1 MDIPRP
7 SVPQIRPSITD
18 NYPGTRIT
26 TYSPHSF
33 DDVTARLYCF
43 ISPDPDL
50 SSSPSTTAPA
60 TAGGP
65 PVPAWPGIMERDRH
79 LQRIGK
85 TAKERRE
92 ILQEGVEAVVGPSG
106 FMFFAEIDHGS
117 WMQLFMPS
125 SSASGEEENKQSAAP
140 RQCKRIILGNPLI
153 AITMLQHDLNAGL
166 AVPVELLLVEE
177 DEKEEGGEKTGTRIV
192 YQLPSALIARVNT
205 KPELR
210 EAAEKLDEKLEALV
224 RDIAS

>member
-1 MDIPRP
+1 MDIPCP

-18 NYPGTRIT
+18 NFLGTRIT

-33 DDVTARLYCF
+33 DDVTARLYRS
-43 ISPDPDL
+43 IGPDSDW
-50 SSSPSTTAPA
+50 SSSTSTTASA
-60 TAGGP
+60 TAASP
-65 PVPAWPGIMERDRH
+65 PVLAWPGIMERDRH

-92 ILQEGVEAVVGPSG
+92 VLQEGVEAVVGPSG
-106 FMFFAEIDHGS
+106 FMLFAEIDHGR

-125 SSASGEEENKQSAAP
+125 SSASGEEENNQSAAP

-166 AVPVELLLVEE
+166 AVPVELLLVGE
-177 DEKEEGGEKTGTRIV
+177 DEKEEGEKRPGTRIV

-210 EAAEKLDEKLEALV
+210 EAAEKLDEKLQALV
-224 RDIAS
+224 KDIAC